1 MREMSDLSW
10 IEDYVYVFAK
20 RWKPY
25 LDEHLELRAEVY
37 VGNRRGM
44 IAIEFFPADKTD
56 PWELNPKNDSWQYI
70 LEQVG
75 KALPQPME
83 ISQILMDGIVYVV
96 TDEAVT
102 VIKRNEKHL
111 WTRSL
116 AREDAEATLCKRMI
130 EICS

>member
-1 MREMSDLSW
+1 MLW
-10 IEDYVYVFAK
+10 IENYVHLFAR
-20 RWKPY
+20 RWNVY
-25 LDEHLELRAEVY
+25 LGDNTEMRAEVH
-37 VGNRRGM
+37 VGVHDNM
-44 IAIEFFPADKTD
+44 VAIEFFPADKTD
-56 PWELNPKNDSWQYI
+56 PWELNPKNDSWQYV
-70 LEQVG
+70 LEQIG